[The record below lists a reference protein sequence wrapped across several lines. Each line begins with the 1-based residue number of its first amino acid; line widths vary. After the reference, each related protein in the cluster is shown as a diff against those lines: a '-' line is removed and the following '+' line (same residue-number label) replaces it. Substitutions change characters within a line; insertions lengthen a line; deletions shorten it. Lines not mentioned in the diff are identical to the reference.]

1 MQCAGHTGEAVV
13 SEYSLVSEEEKSSRF
28 QAAQE
33 LMEDGDY
40 EEACDIFENLAKSF
54 PDDRGIWWQY
64 LSALQH
70 ARLTEKADECIERCY
85 KAFPDD
91 LGFTLSWTRTFD
103 ARADWDECI
112 RRRNVVLKQHDPRA
126 DLCYFPVITE
136 IFLPLVEKKDFGAIR
151 ALLARYWDMLTRLDQ
166 CGAALYFALETIGDF
181 ERQLEFCDI
190 FLQRCDPN
198 DPVLDGINYANLR
211 VIVESAL
218 WNRKIVSRPSSRT
231 QILSFGQNCLPY
243 SMANRWGLL
252 KYIGDPDAITIFDL
266 GAFGRNSA
274 AEALLS
280 DFESFRNPENYY
292 ESQDPAGAPRMM
304 HRPSG
309 VHFGHERGRTLI
321 GADHKNFFSLINRK
335 IDAFQ
340 SMWNKGNCLLVYA
353 ITGECDLPEF
363 VRSMEKAL
371 EENASRLLVLNCN
384 RPVEE
389 CPESRYVTYF
399 HIPFPFD
406 YNWNEINNFTKDVG
420 LAFDTRITAA
430 IKNEIDKMDR
440 EQGALI

>member
-1 MQCAGHTGEAVV
+1 V
-13 SEYSLVSEEEKSSRF
+13 SEDIPVSEEDKSSGFR
-28 QAAQE
+28 AAME

-40 EEACDIFENLAKSF
+40 EEACDIFESLAKSF

-70 ARLTEKADECIERCY
+70 ARLTQKADECTEFCY
-85 KAFPDD
+85 RAFADD
-91 LGFTLSWTRTFD
+91 VGFTLGWTRAFD

-112 RRRNVVLKQHDPRA
+112 RRRNAVLRQHDPRA
-126 DLCYFPVITE
+126 DLSYLPVVTE
-136 IFLPLVEKKDFGAIR
+136 IFLPLVEKKEFGAIR
-151 ALLARYWDMLTRLDQ
+151 AVLARYWDVLTRFDQ

-181 ERQLEFCDI
+181 ERQIELCNI
-190 FLQRCDPN
+190 FLKRCDPGN
-198 DPVLDGINYANLR
+198 PVLDGINYANLR
-211 VIVESAL
+211 VIAESAL
-218 WNRKIVSRPSSRT
+218 WNRKRLSCSGNTT
-231 QILSFGQNCLPY
+231 QILSLGQNCLPY
-243 SMANRWGLL
+243 SIANRWGLL

-321 GADHKNFFSLINRK
+321 GADHKNFFSLINKK

-340 SMWNKGNCLLVYA
+340 DMWRRSNCLLVYA
-353 ITGECDLPEF
+353 IAGECDLPEF
-363 VRSMEKAL
+363 VHSMEKIL
-371 EENASRLLVLNCN
+371 EKNASRLLVLNCN
-384 RPVEE
+384 RQVQE
-389 CPESRYVTYF
+389 CPESRNVTYF

-406 YNWNEINNFTKDVG
+406 YTWNEITNFTRDEG
-420 LAFDTRITAA
+420 LAFDIRITAA
-430 IKNEIDKMDR
+430 IKNELDRMDR
-440 EQGALI
+440 KQDAITWLSYV